1 VKHNHGRQFWLL
13 MAILLSMLHAEDFLF
28 DAHTDISDP
37 YVKEGVLLSIDLNQ
51 TNHDI
56 VLLFN
61 FDLKPSPDYTFQRID
76 SKESDS
82 YHNAKVR
89 YLYLLYPLRSGKISI
104 GFDLIKRVTNDESV
118 AYSFSG
124 DRDNVKGLVTQ
135 NTRIDLPPLQLNV
148 KTLPR
153 GINLVGDFSLTY
165 KLEKTEAAP
174 YEPIPFQVTIKGKG
188 YPPLFKSLIPQSTSF
203 TLFLEKPLIQTSH
216 ASTGT
221 QSTITYPMALSSD
234 KDFTLPALALH
245 AFDPKTERQYTL
257 KVPATDIHIIKND
270 VNTLIDTIDTPPP
283 LHTDWQ
289 WLTTLFGYL
298 MAFGAGFTTAWVVK
312 WQRKHPFKETIDPL
326 AEKIDACKEKKA
338 LLQLLLA
345 HDTARFS
352 SVIDALEADL
362 YGKKSTSL
370 TTLKQHAKEQLI

>member
-1 VKHNHGRQFWLL
+1 MKHNPGRRFWLL
-13 MAILLSMLHAEDFLF
+13 ITILLGILHAEDFRF
-28 DAHTDISDP
+28 DARTDILDP

-89 YLYLLYPLRSGKISI
+89 YLYLLYPLRSGKIDI

-135 NTRIDLPPLQLNV
+135 NTRIDLPPLHLNV
-148 KTLPR
+148 KALPK
-153 GINLVGDFSLTY
+153 GISLVGDFSLTH

-188 YPPLFKSLIPQSTSF
+188 YPPLLKTLMPQHTPF
-203 TLFLEKPLIQTSH
+203 TLFLEKPIIHTSH
-216 ASTGT
+216 SEAGT
-221 QSTITYPMALSSD
+221 QSTVTYPMALSHE
-234 KDFTLPALALH
+234 KDFTLPALTLY
-245 AFDPKTERQYTL
+245 AFDPKKERRYTL
-257 KVPATDIHIIKND
+257 TVPATDIHIIKSD
-270 VNTLIDTIDTPPP
+270 VNSLVDTVDTPPP
-283 LHTDWQ
+283 LHTNWH
-289 WLTTLFGYL
+289 WLTTLLGYL
-298 MAFGAGFTTAWVVK
+298 MAFGAGFATAWVVK
-312 WQRKHPFKETIDPL
+312 WQRKHPRKEATHPL
-326 AEKIDACKEKKA
+326 AEKIDACKEKKT

-345 HDTARFS
+345 HDTVRFS